1 MHVWSF
7 RWPGQHLQ
15 PEVHTGVFP
24 CFGPLL
30 SAFETKQMD
39 ILADLVSHQV
49 GPASARSWRLSV
61 IILNKELTLC
71 NWFIEMGRGQRQQ
84 NPWYSVLISCLS
96 LSPARP
102 HQHWRLSWLLGTH
115 RVIVDLSL
123 CPLDPQDYVFFFL
136 IFKEAYLQGE
146 GKVSQRNGGGREN
159 EPSIC

>member
-1 MHVWSF
+1 MSGVSG
-7 RWPGQHLQ
+7 GQGSTYSQ
-15 PEVHTGVFP
+15 KCTQGVFP
-24 CFGPLL
+24 CFDPLL